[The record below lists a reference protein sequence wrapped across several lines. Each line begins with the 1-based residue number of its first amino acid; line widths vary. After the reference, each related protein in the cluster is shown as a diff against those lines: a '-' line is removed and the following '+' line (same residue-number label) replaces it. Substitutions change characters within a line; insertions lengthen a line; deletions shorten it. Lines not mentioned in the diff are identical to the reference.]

1 MTNPTTTRYG
11 FEAYL
16 PLPKEERKGV
26 ALCLSGGG
34 YRAALFHL
42 GAMRRLNELGI
53 LAKVDT
59 FTSVSGGS
67 IVAAQLASRLARSDG
82 WPESGPA
89 WEEGVAGPMRA
100 FAGRNIRT
108 KAILSRFR
116 PLNWLRRNVSSE
128 ALAAEYAAGP
138 APGLLADLRDH
149 PRFVLCATDLNFRTQ
164 WVFDSGKRRVGDEE
178 TGFGGVQDWTL
189 ARAVAASSCLP
200 IAFPAMRV
208 GEVELSDGGVYDN
221 LGLEP
226 VWRDH
231 AVVLVSTGAP
241 SFPPKPRLG
250 PLWASLR
257 YSVTLLEQATDVRKR
272 WLIAGFIAGELDGA
286 YWGIDSKPTNYEYD
300 DPAAPGYSDS
310 VITDVI
316 SQIRIDL
323 DVFSDAEIAVLENH
337 GYLMAEIA
345 VQRHARELVAEDAAL
360 AVPHPDWL
368 DEAKVRNALR
378 DSHKTKLFA
387 RGH

>member
-1 MTNPTTTRYG
+1 MTNPTTTQYG

-16 PLPKEERKGV
+16 PLPKEQRKGI

-53 LAKVDT
+53 LPRIDT
-59 FTSVSGGS
+59 YTSVSGGS
-67 IVAAQLASRLARSDG
+67 ILAAQLASCLARSDG
-82 WPESGPA
+82 WPEPGPA
-89 WEEGVAGPMRA
+89 WEEGVAEPMRA
-100 FAGRNIRT
+100 FTRTNIRT
-108 KAILSRFR
+108 KAILSRFH
-116 PLNWLRRNVSSE
+116 PFNLLRRNVSSE
-128 ALAAEYAAGP
+128 ALAARYAAGP
-138 APGLLADLRDH
+138 APGSLADLREH

-231 AVVLVSTGAP
+231 AVVLVSTAAP
-241 SFPPKPRLG
+241 SFPPRPRIG
-250 PLWASLR
+250 PLWSTLR

-286 YWGIDSKPTNYEYD
+286 YWGIDSTPTSYEYD
-300 DPAAPGYSDS
+300 DPAAPGYAYTL
-310 VITDVI
+310 IKDVI
-316 SQIRIDL
+316 AQIRIDL

-345 VQRHARELVAEDAAL
+345 VQRHTRELVAEDAPV

-378 DSHKTKLFA
+378 DSHMTKLFA
-387 RGH
+387 RR